1 VPFVALG
8 ASSLGRVHVVQE
20 NGGTRWTLQTENVR
34 RFALTADPRSAAVA
48 ALTLDGQTELPVVR
62 APDSHYCRLDG
73 STWQVCSGDA
83 QGSWSLTERSPSS
96 SGPVLQVWDRRTAIV
111 IGTTD
116 ATAEAAYRP
125 AAAMLASDYFHY
137 SLGAATVLRDVE
149 AQQWDNLTEYNL
161 ILLGGPGTNAVA
173 ADLES
178 DLPGRALWS
187 MANLL
192 GQSNQREA
200 GLFCRGWVA

>member
-1 VPFVALG
+1 
-8 ASSLGRVHVVQE
+8 VVQE
-20 NGGTRWTLQTENVR
+20 NNDTHWTLRTENVR

-48 ALTLDGQTELPVVR
+48 TLTLDGQTELPVVR
-62 APDSHYCRLDG
+62 APDSHYCRLNG
-73 STWQVCSGDA
+73 STWQLCSGDA
-83 QGSWSLTERSPSS
+83 RGSWSLTERSPSS

-116 ATAEAAYRP
+116 ATAEAAYQP

-137 SLGAATVLRDVE
+137 SLGAVTILRDVE

-173 ADLES
+173 ADLET
-178 DLPGRALWS
+178 DLPGKTLCFI
-187 MANLL
+187 ANLL
-192 GQSNQREA
+192 GIPNSARL
-200 GLFCRGWVA
+200 GDCRWRVIQCDTWMTAMA